1 MGRNASKE
9 TDSPVQHK
17 RERMTS
23 LYRDYRTES
32 GQRQRQRK
40 GMEGLRSLQIRVYLE
55 STQFTKGVTNS
66 VRRKAYSNIDVSV
79 IDNYLF

>member
-1 MGRNASKE
+1 
-9 TDSPVQHK
+9 
-17 RERMTS
+17 
-23 LYRDYRTES
+23 
-32 GQRQRQRK
+32 
-40 GMEGLRSLQIRVYLE
+40 MEGLRSLQIRVYLE